1 MSVSGASA
9 PRSTMDRS
17 TADSAVSAAVRVAR
31 KPPRKPKA
39 APGSRRLSPL
49 RLIGLIAV
57 WAFTAFN
64 LIVLYWLVMA
74 SFKTPVE
81 IFTKPFALPYTWFAR
96 NNPFRNFAYAW
107 NQAGFGH
114 AFVITVALV
123 AVATFS
129 VVLVSAPAS
138 YALTRLGV
146 RGSDGLTN
154 VIAIGMGVPF
164 QTVIIPLFV
173 AMAKLNLTNNLFGL
187 YLIYVALS
195 IPFTVFLLT
204 GFFRSL
210 PDELEEAAA
219 IDGASPIRTFFS
231 IMLPLARGG
240 LITALILNAIGLWN
254 ETLLA
259 LVFLQ
264 DNAEFTLARALFSF
278 YGAASYQSEYGGLI
292 AGVAIVV
299 LPMLVLY
306 IVLARRIITGLT
318 LGAGK

>member
-1 MSVSGASA
+1 MSTVELTAPPREPGAK
-9 PRSTMDRS
+9 P
-17 TADSAVSAAVRVAR
+17 VR
-31 KPPRKPKA
+31 KPPRKPKPP
-39 APGSRRLSPL
+39 PGSRRLSPL
-49 RLIGLIAV
+49 KVIGTVVV

-64 LIVLYWLVMA
+64 LFVLYWLLSS

-81 IFTKPFALPYTWFAR
+81 IFTQPFQLPRQWFVAGD
-96 NNPFRNFAYAW
+96 PFRNYVYAW
-107 NQAGFGH
+107 NQAGLGS
-114 AFVITVALV
+114 AFVNTVLLV
-123 AVATFS
+123 GAAAIVT
-129 VVLVSAPAS
+129 VVVSAPAA

-146 RGSDGLTN
+146 RGASGMTGF
-154 VIAIGMGVPF
+154 VAIGMGVPF

-173 AMAKLNLTNNLFGL
+173 NMAKIGLANNLFGL
-187 YLIYVALS
+187 FLIYVALS
-195 IPFTVFLLT
+195 LPFTVFLLT

-210 PDELEEAAA
+210 PDEMEEAAA
-219 IDGASPIRTFFS
+219 IDGASPLRTFVS

-240 LITALILNAIGLWN
+240 LITALILNLIGLWN

-259 LVFLQ
+259 IVFLQ
-264 DNAEFTLARALFSF
+264 ENADFTLSRALFTF

-306 IVLARRIITGLT
+306 LVLARRIITGLT

>member
-1 MSVSGASA
+1 MTVSE
-9 PRSTMDRS
+9 STMDSGGLATR
-17 TADSAVSAAVRVAR
+17 VSR
-31 KPPRKPKA
+31 PPRTPAK
-39 APGSRRLSPL
+39 APGSRRFSPL
-49 RLIGLIAV
+49 RLIGSVTV
-57 WAFTAFN
+57 WVITAFN
-64 LIVLYWLVMA
+64 LLVLYWLVMA
-74 SFKTPVE
+74 AFKTPVE

-96 NNPFRNFAYAW
+96 HNPFRNFLYAW
-107 NQAGFGH
+107 NQAGFGQ
-114 AFVITVALV
+114 AFLVTVLLV
-123 AVATFS
+123 AVATVS
-129 VVLVSAPAS
+129 VVLVSAPAA

-173 AMAKLNLTNNLFGL
+173 ALAKIHLTNSLFGL

-219 IDGASPIRTFFS
+219 IDGASPIRSFFS

-264 DNAEFTLARALFSF
+264 DNAKFTLARALFNF

-306 IVLARRIITGLT
+306 VVLARRIITGLT